1 MIRPSGTAL
10 GLLGASVAAF
20 GLVVGFLVVPT
31 LRSADERALECGR
44 LYARIGKIDSA
55 RLERDGIRERVES
68 AQASSRAVL
77 RQIPDATD
85 QAALMSML
93 AVETGSSVLNQ
104 TVTAGEPV
112 PATPRSKESLK
123 AVPVTVEI
131 TATFDEVMGLLAR
144 AENDRRLVRAIRV
157 EMEKAT
163 RADNRRDIDW
173 DSPFVR
179 ATIELDAIY
188 GSAAGSTAV
197 ASADAKGDEP

>member
-1 MIRPSGTAL
+1 MTRFAGP
-10 GLLGASVAAF
+10 
-20 GLVVGFLVVPT
+20 
-31 LRSADERALECGR
+31 RALC
-44 LYARIGKIDSA
+44 IGA
-55 RLERDGIRERVES
+55 
-68 AQASSRAVL
+68 
-77 RQIPDATD
+77 
-85 QAALMSML
+85 
-93 AVETGSSVLNQ
+93 
-104 TVTAGEPV
+104 VTAGEPV

-188 GSAAGSTAV
+188 GSAAGSTAA
-197 ASADAKGDEP
+197 ASADAMGDEP

>member
-20 GLVVGFLVVPT
+20 GLVVGFLVVPA
-31 LRSADERALECGR
+31 LRSADERAHECGR
-44 LYARIGKIDSA
+44 LYARLGKIDSA
-55 RLERDGIRERVES
+55 RLERDEIRERVES

-188 GSAAGSTAV
+188 GSAAGSTAA

>member
-20 GLVVGFLVVPT
+20 GLVVGFLVAPA
-31 LRSADERALECGR
+31 LRRADERALECGR

-55 RLERDGIRERVES
+55 RLERDEIRERVES
-68 AQASSRAVL
+68 AQAASRAVL
-77 RQIPDATD
+77 REIPAIMD

-93 AVETGSSVLNQ
+93 AVETGSSVQSQN
-104 TVTAGEPV
+104 VTAGEPV
-112 PATPRSKESLK
+112 PATPRSKEGFK

-157 EMEKAT
+157 EIEKTT
-163 RADNRRDIDW
+163 RADNRRDTDW

-179 ATIELDAIY
+179 AKIELDAIY
-188 GSAAGSTAV
+188 GTSSGANTL
-197 ASADAKGDEP
+197 ASADAKGDAP

>member
-1 MIRPSGTAL
+1 MIRPSGTSL

-20 GLVVGFLVVPT
+20 GLVVGFLVVPA
-31 LRSADERALECGR
+31 LRRADERALECGR
-44 LYARIGKIDSA
+44 LYARIGKIESA
-55 RLERDGIRERVES
+55 RLERDEIRERVES
-68 AQASSRAVL
+68 AQASSQSVL

-93 AVETGSSVLNQ
+93 ALETGSSVLSQ

-163 RADNRRDIDW
+163 RPDNRRDIDW

-188 GSAAGSTAV
+188 GAAGGSPAV
-197 ASADAKGDEP
+197 ASAGTKGGEP

>member
-20 GLVVGFLVVPT
+20 GLVVGFLVVPV

-55 RLERDGIRERVES
+55 RLERDEIRERVES

-188 GSAAGSTAV
+188 GSAAGSTAA

>member
-1 MIRPSGTAL
+1 MIRPSNMAL

-20 GLVVGFLVVPT
+20 GLVVGFLVVPA
-31 LRSADERALECGR
+31 LRRADERALECGR
-44 LYARIGKIDSA
+44 LYARIGKIESA
-55 RLERDGIRERVES
+55 RLERDEIRERVES
-68 AQASSRAVL
+68 AQAASRSVL
-77 RQIPDATD
+77 RQIPVATD

-93 AVETGSSVLNQ
+93 ALETGSSVLNQ

-112 PATPRSKESLK
+112 PATPRSKEPLK

-131 TATFDEVMGLLAR
+131 TATFEEVMGLLAR

-163 RADNRRDIDW
+163 RADNRRDTDW

-188 GSAAGSTAV
+188 GTVTGAASV